1 MLCSD
6 GGGSEIRGS
15 QERRTE
21 KMEEKVGLGVGWH
34 EMKTGEAR
42 IVCGGRMED
51 AGNGG
56 RVSEWW
62 WVMKYSVRVC
72 LWLLPSFFFFS
83 FDISG

>member
-1 MLCSD
+1 
-6 GGGSEIRGS
+6 
-15 QERRTE
+15 
-21 KMEEKVGLGVGWH
+21 MEEKGGRGVGWH
-34 EMKTGEAR
+34 ETKTGEAR

-62 WVMKYSVRVC
+62 WVMKYSVRLC
-72 LWLLPSFFFFS
+72 LWLLPYFFFS

>member
-34 EMKTGEAR
+34 ETKTGEAR
-42 IVCGGRMED
+42 IVCGGED
-51 AGNGG
+51 GG
-56 RVSEWW
+56 CGQW
-62 WVMKYSVRVC
+62 
-72 LWLLPSFFFFS
+72 
-83 FDISG
+83 G